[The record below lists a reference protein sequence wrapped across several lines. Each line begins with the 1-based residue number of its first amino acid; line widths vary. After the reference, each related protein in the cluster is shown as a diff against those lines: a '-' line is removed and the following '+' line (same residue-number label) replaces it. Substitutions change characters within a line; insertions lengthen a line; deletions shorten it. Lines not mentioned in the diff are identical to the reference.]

1 MRLIVYDVLGRRVA
15 TFVDQEQATGCAGIL
30 LDAGGLASGHYFTCL
45 VTESCMR
52 TQRPAIVR

>member
-1 MRLIVYDVLGRRVA
+1 VLGRRVA